1 MLGVHD
7 TEGDSMELIEPGSPL
22 NSPTP
27 LEARPESAFPT
38 YRRALVPLD
47 GSAVA
52 EAIIPAFTKIA
63 RPLRLEV
70 VLLRVL
76 QRIPRSAGE
85 GVSAE
90 LAAESV
96 EHSSHD
102 VEQYLSTVA
111 EGLSADG
118 VSVQTVVRLGDPA
131 TEIVDGARELE
142 AELIAMTTHGRS
154 GLSRLLFGS
163 VAEAVLRRAH
173 VPVFLMRVTEAEA
186 AEQAA

>member
-1 MLGVHD
+1 
-7 TEGDSMELIEPGSPL
+7 MEVIESGLPLDSPL
-22 NSPTP
+22 P
-27 LEARPESAFPT
+27 LEAGPEGALPA

-76 QRIPRSAGE
+76 PRVPRPAGD
-85 GVSAE
+85 GVSSE

-96 EHSSHD
+96 EHSSRE
-102 VEQYLSTVA
+102 VEEYLATVA
-111 EGLSADG
+111 ERFRAAA
-118 VSVQTVVRLGDPA
+118 VTVQRTVRVGDPA
-131 TEIVDGARELE
+131 TEIIECARELD

-154 GLSRLLFGS
+154 GLGRLLFGS
-163 VAEAVLRRAH
+163 VAEAVLQRAH
-173 VPVFLMRVTEAEA
+173 VPVFLIRVTEAEPAKRA
-186 AEQAA
+186 A